1 MKAISTATIAKLV
14 KSRFLLII
22 NNKEIIMPEGAEC
35 KLTAELLARSLSGR
49 TIQRV
54 EMMSGRYLRKPFA
67 GFERLSQTL
76 PKQIVG
82 VGCHGKFIYLL
93 LDDGSSSLWSTLGMT
108 GYWSKLISGHPRVAL
123 MLDNDEVIYYHDT
136 RNFGTLRWSGGRK
149 ELKQKLETLGPDM
162 LSEDVSHERFQ
173 GALLKRPKITL
184 AEALMNQH
192 IIAGVGNY
200 IKAESLWLA
209 KLSPRRIVDS
219 LTLEEFEMLNDSIK
233 RVIRMA
239 YNSLC
244 QITEQNQDIKDENS
258 SYLDELNCYRKKTD
272 PNGEEIIKEAT
283 KDGRTTWW
291 APAVQ
296 F

>member
-1 MKAISTATIAKLV
+1 
-14 KSRFLLII
+14 
-22 NNKEIIMPEGAEC
+22 MPEGSEC
-35 KLTAELLARSLSGR
+35 KLTAEFLARSLSGR

-54 EMMSGRYLRKPFA
+54 EMMSGRYFRKPFD
-67 GFERLSQTL
+67 GFERFSQTL
-76 PKQIVG
+76 PKQVVG

-184 AEALMNQH
+184 AEALMNQK

-209 KLSPRRIVDS
+209 KLSPHRIVDS

-233 RVIRMA
+233 KVIRTA

-272 PNGEEIIKEAT
+272 PNGAEIIKEAT

-291 APAVQ
+291 APTVQ

>member
-1 MKAISTATIAKLV
+1 VKAVSTATSAKLV

-22 NNKEIIMPEGAEC
+22 NNKEIIMPEGSEC
-35 KLTAELLARSLSGR
+35 KLTAEFLARSLSGR

-54 EMMSGRYLRKPFA
+54 EMMSGRYLRKPFD
-67 GFERLSQTL
+67 GFERFSQTL
-76 PKQIVG
+76 PKQVVG

-209 KLSPRRIVDS
+209 KLSPHRIVDS

-233 RVIRMA
+233 RVMRTA

-272 PNGEEIIKEAT
+272 PDGAEIIKEAT

-291 APAVQ
+291 APTAQ